1 MKKIIAIA
9 AVMLLTV
16 AAFAQDGKSIYQK
29 YSDEKGVSS
38 VYVSPAMF
46 RLMKR
51 IPDIDLGDGEVNLS
65 PIIKSL
71 DGLYIINAENSNI
84 AEDLQKD
91 VDKLV
96 KKGTYELLME
106 AKDDGDKV
114 EIYTVGNDK
123 VITSFVLL
131 ALEPD
136 ESTFICFSGQIPREE
151 LENTIGAAA
160 GMID

>member
-9 AVMLLTV
+9 AAMLLTV
-16 AAFAQDGKSIYQK
+16 SAFAQDGKSIYQK
-29 YSDEKGVSS
+29 YSDEKGVSA

-46 RLMKR
+46 RLMGK
-51 IPDIDLGDGEVNLS
+51 IPDIDLGGEDLNLS

-71 DGLYIINAENSNI
+71 DGLYIINAENSTI
-84 AEDLQKD
+84 GAELQKD

-123 VITSFVLL
+123 IINSFVLL

-151 LENTIGAAA
+151 LEKAIGAAA
-160 GMID
+160 GMMD